1 MLSRFVIG
9 INLGFSILNN
19 SASGGTGSSGES
31 DFKAFND
38 VLLVLPL
45 GFDSDREMLLLDA
58 CTIPLVINRVLVQ
71 VFTGNFLGLFFPEIV
86 AKF

>member
-1 MLSRFVIG
+1 M
-9 INLGFSILNN
+9 NN

-31 DFKAFND
+31 GFKAFND

-45 GFDSDREMLLLDA
+45 GFDSDRGMLLLDA

-71 VFTGNFLGLFFPEIV
+71 VFTGNFFRPIFSRNCGKIV
-86 AKF
+86 GSLNNRKLLPFGSV